1 MKRLTCLLVS
11 LAVVLAVHAQT
22 PPPARDV
29 KISFIPPPT
38 EGTIS
43 LGIYDA
49 KGTLVRVLHRE
60 TEVDE
65 LEAGNDA
72 LITHW
77 DGKNDAGEPLP
88 SGKYHARGYAVD
100 ADIEGIGYFFN
111 DWVTDEDSLRIARIT
126 AIEIENGVPL
136 LSVKLAD
143 GRGISLLC
151 DVNANIM
158 NTGDERPRRDTC
170 DDALSCATGKD
181 NTRWTIARTGSDA
194 TQVKQF
200 SSNGELLRHLT
211 INPQDPQPQQIAAS
225 KDSDT
230 ILLLE
235 ENAAMQRLRS
245 LTLVTTNEGNSDWKI
260 DFEKKIVAHQNFNVE
275 IGKPVTSGGKTP
287 TDRVSVKLQ
296 PNELQNKNRVTLE
309 IVVGYDADGSFLK
322 TADGL
327 PLQSISET
335 QHLTR
340 IVLAPQGEKNRVDI
354 FQDDGAVVE
363 QFRASDLDQM
373 AAFDGGEFD
382 LK

>member
-1 MKRLTCLLVS
+1 MKRLALLLVS
-11 LAVVLAVHAQT
+11 LILAAHAQT

-60 TEVDE
+60 TDVDE
-65 LEAGNDA
+65 FEAGNDA

-77 DGKNDAGEPLP
+77 DGNNDTGEPLP
-88 SGKYHARGYAVD
+88 PGRYHARGYAVD
-100 ADIEGIGYFFN
+100 AEIEGIGYFFN

-143 GRGISLLC
+143 DRCLSLLC
-151 DVNANIM
+151 DVNAKIM
-158 NTGDERPRRDTC
+158 NTGEERARRDTC
-170 DDALSCATGKD
+170 DDALSCASGRD
-181 NTRWTIARTGSDA
+181 NTRWTIERSETDA
-194 TQVKQF
+194 SEVKQF

-225 KDSDT
+225 KDTDT

-245 LTLVTTNEGNSDWKI
+245 LTLVTTKEGNSDWKV
-260 DFEKKIVAHQNFNVE
+260 DFEKKIAAHQNFNVE
-275 IGKPVTSGGKTP
+275 NGKPVTSGGKTP

-296 PNELQNKNRVTLE
+296 PNELQNKNRATLE
-309 IVVGYDADGSFLK
+309 IVVAYDADGSFLK

-340 IVLAPQGEKNRVDI
+340 IVLAPQAEKNRINI

-373 AAFDGGEFD
+373 AAFDAGEFE